1 MKTGIMD
8 ERQVPTADVRDMLC
22 AQALAVVAGAIG
34 QVEIGRAIEVL
45 YSTDDVKK
53 DVTVWA
59 RAAGHETALL
69 TPGTLRIERGALT
82 P

>member
-1 MKTGIMD
+1 MTPA
-8 ERQVPTADVRDMLC
+8 QPPTVDVREMLC
-22 AQALAVVAGAIG
+22 AQALAVVAAAIG

-45 YSTDDVKK
+45 YGTDDVKK

-59 RAAGHETALL
+59 RAAGHEAALL

>member
-1 MKTGIMD
+1 MTPAKP
-8 ERQVPTADVRDMLC
+8 PTVDVREMLC

-59 RAAGHETALL
+59 QAAGHETALL